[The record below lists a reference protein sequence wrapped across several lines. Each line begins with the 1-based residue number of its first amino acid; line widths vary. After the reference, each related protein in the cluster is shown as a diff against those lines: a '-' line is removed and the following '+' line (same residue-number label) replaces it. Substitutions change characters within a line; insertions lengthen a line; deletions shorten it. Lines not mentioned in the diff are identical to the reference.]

1 MEHRDYYACNTKVGS
16 AMDVDHC
23 QEDQQ
28 KEKEEEQE
36 EDPFLKFVDYARSE
50 LLSLEDDQN
59 GDGEGSDGLGWSW
72 IVSRILKTCVAYSS
86 GVTPAILLSELSQA
100 WSEQRRVGAPKK
112 RLELISHLKKNYRR
126 TKLPSTVTID
136 SIYEK
141 NFLSL
146 NSVLEAVIIDAFVLP
161 GTNIHMLTLGDYWS
175 SNIIDVYLHRRFYD
189 LAGLQNGILKRGR
202 EIFLTGC
209 YLRTSTGG
217 SGHPRLLPTE
227 YLVILL
233 DENQDDDAML
243 LGAQFCSD
251 SFSSISLDAV
261 NGGASCSLYARI
273 EKIESSEI
281 QRKFET
287 LQRKQVTLVD
297 GDGVKLMFFLWGEQ
311 ILLAN
316 LFRVGSMLAL
326 DKPYVNSSVD
336 CDTETCKDLCLEYGS
351 ETQLYLVP
359 YIQHEEQVCVTL
371 TPNHRHGSRPLG
383 SYNSGQDLKFSQV
396 SLPRDSQGT
405 IDFSN
410 YPFRSFVVDL
420 RNKMNGI
427 SLYGVV
433 TDIIKENDQQTVFSL
448 RIADTSGEIWTKLH
462 FARFWSLGRV
472 SFGHTVYVSGMTCT
486 MSKQKCM
493 EVLWFENDIG
503 ASFINLSCLP
513 ALINS
518 SCLHKL
524 SRLSDISAQTSY
536 AQVCRVWLDPSEYFY
551 VNTIFSHS
559 LCGHFVKRSDRLVEC
574 SFCRTIYDARIVRT
588 FHLKITLADKDT
600 GTKVLAWCTGQTAMD
615 LLQISPEEFNELPED
630 EQVMYP
636 SSLENERFMVALV
649 NCKRNGCVIDGLS
662 PDDSI
667 SWEITRAYKCE

>member
-486 MSKQKCM
+486 MSKQKC
-493 EVLWFENDIG
+493 
-503 ASFINLSCLP
+503 
-513 ALINS
+513 
-518 SCLHKL
+518 
-524 SRLSDISAQTSY
+524 
-536 AQVCRVWLDPSEYFY
+536 
-551 VNTIFSHS
+551 
-559 LCGHFVKRSDRLVEC
+559 
-574 SFCRTIYDARIVRT
+574 
-588 FHLKITLADKDT
+588 
-600 GTKVLAWCTGQTAMD
+600 
-615 LLQISPEEFNELPED
+615 
-630 EQVMYP
+630 
-636 SSLENERFMVALV
+636 
-649 NCKRNGCVIDGLS
+649 
-662 PDDSI
+662 
-667 SWEITRAYKCE
+667 